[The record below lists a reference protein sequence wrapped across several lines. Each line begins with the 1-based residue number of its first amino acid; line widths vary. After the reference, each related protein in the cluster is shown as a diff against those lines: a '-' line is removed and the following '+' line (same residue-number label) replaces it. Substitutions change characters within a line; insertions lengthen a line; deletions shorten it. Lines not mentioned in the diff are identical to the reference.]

1 MTKVELIAKIA
12 LRNRQLT
19 MKDAEV
25 AVKMILDR
33 IATTLS
39 QGRRVEIR
47 DFGSFSLNHRAAR
60 QGRNPKTGVK
70 VWVPS
75 KYTPHFKA
83 GRDLRERI
91 RIK

>member
-1 MTKVELIAKIA
+1 LIAKIA
-12 LRNRQLT
+12 LRNRHLT

-25 AVKMILDR
+25 SVKMILDR

-47 DFGSFSLNHRAAR
+47 DFGSFSLNLRAAR

-75 KYTPHFKA
+75 KYTAHFKA